1 MILFMA
7 MDDKTEKPTPKKRRD
22 TREKGEVLKS
32 QELSSAVVLLS
43 LVTIIKTFS
52 SYIGLKVSSVFLE
65 LRMDTNLESA
75 NFDKDFVHNY
85 LIKGLVFILLCIFP
99 ILVAAVLTGLLVNYM
114 QIGFLLTTKAL
125 RPRFDRL
132 NPINGLKRVFS
143 MRALVELLK
152 SIIKITILGLVLYS
166 TISKKA
172 DEIPTLVTYDLGTSL
187 DFIVDL
193 ALEVGMRCGLFLLVI
208 GVLDYFYQ
216 WWMFERNL
224 MMTKQEVK
232 EEFKQLEGNPQT
244 KSRIREKQREI
255 GMRRMMHA
263 VPEADVVVVNPT
275 HYAVALKYDPEKHQS
290 PIVLAKGKGYVA
302 LRIREVAKEN
312 NVEIVE
318 NKEVAR
324 ALYDTTEIGQQIPE
338 SLYRAVA
345 EILAYVYR
353 MKNYRGGY

>member
-22 TREKGEVLKS
+22 TREKGEVRKS

-43 LVTIIKTFS
+43 LVTVMRVFS
-52 SYIGLKVSSVFLE
+52 SYIGGKASSVFIDLRGGME
-65 LRMDTNLESA
+65 LKVTE
-75 NFDKDFVHNY
+75 FDIDFVHNY
-85 LIKGLVFILLCIFP
+85 LIKGFISILLCIFP
-99 ILVAAVLTGLLVNYM
+99 VLVAAVLTGLVINYM
-114 QIGFLLTTKAL
+114 QVGFLLTTKAL
-125 RPRFDRL
+125 SPKFSRL
-132 NPINGLKRVFS
+132 NPINGFKRVFS
-143 MRALVELLK
+143 MKAIVELAK
-152 SIIKITILGLVLYS
+152 SIMKIVILGLVLYS
-166 TISKKA
+166 TIKNKTG
-172 DEIPTLVTYDLGTSL
+172 EFPNLIEYDVGTSL
-187 DFIVDL
+187 DFMIDL

-216 WWMFERNL
+216 WWEFEKNL

-232 EEFKQLEGNPQT
+232 EEYKMLEGNPQT
-244 KSRIREKQREI
+244 KSRIKQKQREI
-255 GMRRMMHA
+255 GMRRMMQA

-275 HYAVALKYDPEKHQS
+275 HYAIALKYDQEKHPS

-302 LRIREVAKEN
+302 LKIREIAEKN

-324 ALYDTTEIGQQIPE
+324 TLYDTTEIGQQIPE

-353 MKNYRGGY
+353 MRNYRGGN

>member
-1 MILFMA
+1 MILSMA
-7 MDDKTEKPTPKKRRD
+7 MDDRTEKPTPKKRRD

-52 SYIGLKVSSVFLE
+52 SYIGLKVSNVFLE
-65 LRMDTNLESA
+65 LRMDMNLEST

-85 LIKGLVFILLCIFP
+85 LLKGFVFIFLCIFP
-99 ILVAAVLTGLLVNYM
+99 VLVAAVLTGLLVNYM
-114 QIGFLLTTKAL
+114 QIGFLFTTKAL

-132 NPINGLKRVFS
+132 NPINGLKRVIS
-143 MRALVELLK
+143 MRALVELFK
-152 SIIKITILGLVLYS
+152 SIVKITILGLVLYS
-166 TISKKA
+166 TIRKKV
-172 DEIPTLVTYDLGTSL
+172 DEIPALVVYDLGTSL
-187 DFIVDL
+187 DFMVDL

-208 GVLDYFYQ
+208 GVVDYFYQ

-244 KSRIREKQREI
+244 KSRIKEKQREI

-275 HYAVALKYDPEKHQS
+275 HYAVALKYDPEKHAS

-302 LRIREVAKEN
+302 LRIREIAKDN

-353 MKNYRGGY
+353 MRNYRGGY